1 MKINRFVCFFFNL
14 NGMADMEGGMNAETY
29 AKDLYFY
36 AKAKG
41 KYQEPLF
48 FFQLLCTYIHTQT
61 HAINYLN

>member
-1 MKINRFVCFFFNL
+1 MKINRFVYIFFNL

-48 FFQLLCTYIHTQT
+48 FFNYCVHTYTLKHMQ
-61 HAINYLN
+61 